1 MFYQLPL
8 LWTFNSSEFVD
19 FFIIDIMFF
28 SLLIVILFVVT
39 LICLCVAFRKVLK
52 PVAYKLGIG
61 TSNGQVMSPVQLKHA
76 SQISYT
82 SVQTASVQSP
92 QPQTQPS
99 PSSLPTSQVPI
110 SVLTNTNTN
119 TNNNNN
125 NNNIIIHQQTSQQ
138 QQQQHHHH
146 KQLSIINTSQPLN
159 PHHHLTLSSHHHN
172 HSNNHSH
179 HHSHHLH
186 NDYVHTPRNDGSVY
200 SSPFSSI
207 DSETDSGKLIV
218 NGLNRV
224 ETLTTKSNLSQSQ
237 ASLSHCSGLPG
248 DDDHWY
254 LDPPPPPSSVLK
266 MPPLNWDLTSLTAA
280 RRRPLMY
287 NSSDYL
293 SQTPSPN
300 DSVIVELEALLREKD
315 SEISYLRETLER
327 NEQVIFKVYE
337 EKGQSWEREFKKL
350 KSQYELNL
358 KNYQQRAIRAEQM
371 ISLQNKQNQVD
382 REMIEQNYESTR
394 KKVESL
400 ESENAGL
407 KNELTNVKK
416 MVDELKWTLCERN
429 GEIGLLKTSIRDSKV
444 DLSYRSTELVS
455 LRDKLAETNES
466 MEESKYK
473 VNNLEKELAACQDHC
488 NLQIQSMGERL
499 ADLVKQLDEKNRCY
513 DTLINEKRELQ
524 SQVINLKSQL
534 TLEQN
539 KFTKEKE
546 TWADEKEK
554 VLRYQRQL
562 QSNYKKMLNANKIF
576 HDLANIIR
584 TKELTKPEES
594 SC

>member
-1 MFYQLPL
+1 MPAINESDLSLDACPTNFQDVLTNETNLKHKEEEVLGHIYEDIDKSGPPRIAPISGVLE
-8 LWTFNSSEFVD
+8 SSN
-19 FFIIDIMFF
+19 
-28 SLLIVILFVVT
+28 
-39 LICLCVAFRKVLK
+39 FRKILK
-52 PVAYKLGIG
+52 PVAFKLGIG
-61 TSNGQVMSPVQLKHA
+61 SSGPIMSPVELKHT
-76 SQISYT
+76 SQISYSNIQTAQVQSQPPPPPLT
-82 SVQTASVQSP
+82 SVS
-92 QPQTQPS
+92 
-99 PSSLPTSQVPI
+99 
-110 SVLTNTNTN
+110 

-125 NNNIIIHQQTSQQ
+125 HVHALQPPPQQQSQPQQ
-138 QQQQHHHH
+138 QQQP
-146 KQLSIINTSQPLN
+146 LTVTSQQPQQTLH
-159 PHHHLTLSSHHHN
+159 PHHHLTLSSHHH
-172 HSNNHSH
+172 H
-179 HHSHHLH
+179 HHHHQHLH
-186 NDYVHTPRNDGSVY
+186 NDYHSPRTGSVY

-266 MPPLNWDLTSLTAA
+266 MPSLNWDLSSLTAA

-358 KNYQQRAIRAEQM
+358 KNYQQRATRAEQM
-371 ISLQNKQNQVD
+371 ISLQNKQNQAD
-382 REMIEQNYESTR
+382 RELIEQNYETTR

-400 ESENAGL
+400 ETENVGL
-407 KNELTNVKK
+407 KSELTNLKE

-429 GEIGLLKTSIRDSKV
+429 GEIALLKSQIRDSKV
-444 DLSYRSTELVS
+444 DLNYRSTELVG
-455 LRDKLAETNES
+455 LRAKLKDTTEALEETKFKSNS
-466 MEESKYK
+466 
-473 VNNLEKELAACQDHC
+473 LEKELASCQDNC
-488 NLQIQSMGERL
+488 NSQIQNLGQRL
-499 ADLVKQLDEKNRCY
+499 SDLVRQLEEKSRQY
-513 DTLINEKRELQ
+513 DTLFNEKRELQ
-524 SQVINLKSQL
+524 DQVLTLQQQL
-534 TLEQN
+534 TTEQTNFN
-539 KFTKEKE
+539 KERE
-546 TWADEKEK
+546 TWADEKDK

-562 QSNYKKMLNANKIF
+562 QSNYRKMLSANKILE
-576 HDLANIIR
+576 DLASILR
-584 TKELTKPEES
+584 TKELPKTEES